1 MSSSYHG
8 DAVPSSSVPAASA
21 AAAGA
26 SHHSR
31 SSSSASEGMTVTRQN
46 VHDMSAQLSA
56 VLSAKASQKA
66 PGHSGHHAHQPSLAV
81 HYAGPAPVGHEADSL
96 TENMERL
103 RLQSRWTRR
112 RGEGEEEEEK
122 MKKKQQQGRGKPRQ
136 PLSLADSVFCFR
148 HLFVVFDRIL

>member
-1 MSSSYHG
+1 
-8 DAVPSSSVPAASA
+8 
-21 AAAGA
+21 
-26 SHHSR
+26 
-31 SSSSASEGMTVTRQN
+31 MTVTRQN

-103 RLQSRWTRR
+103 RLQSRWTRKR
-112 RGEGEEEEEK
+112 DEGREK
-122 MKKKQQQGRGKPRQ
+122 KGDKNTGNPKQIKGQRKAETAA
-136 PLSLADSVFCFR
+136 LSR
-148 HLFVVFDRIL
+148 